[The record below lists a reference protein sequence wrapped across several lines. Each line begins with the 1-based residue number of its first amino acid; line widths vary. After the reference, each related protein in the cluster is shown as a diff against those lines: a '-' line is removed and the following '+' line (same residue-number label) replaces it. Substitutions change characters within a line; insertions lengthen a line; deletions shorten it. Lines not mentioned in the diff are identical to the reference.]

1 MRRSIAALLTMLM
14 LTNHAMSQQISAAV
28 PPQISGY
35 GTLAVT
41 NSSVLASTMT
51 VGPNSPAWPAQ
62 PGQVFAVN
70 SAGSTGTAFVCPL
83 GGTCSAS
90 NGIPVGVGASYGFF
104 KPSANMTLFSTAGAT
119 VVFQW

>member
-1 MRRSIAALLTMLM
+1 MRRIVLSAALAVLCAT
-14 LTNHAMSQQISAAV
+14 AQAQQITGSV

-51 VGPNSPAWPAQ
+51 TGPNSPAWPSQ
-62 PGQVFAVN
+62 PGQVFVVN
-70 SAGSTGTAFVCPL
+70 SAGSTGTVFVCPL

-90 NGIPVGVGASYGFF
+90 VGVPVAVGASYGFY
-104 KPSANMTLFSTAGAT
+104 KPLGTMTLFSTASAT
-119 VVFQW
+119 VILQW